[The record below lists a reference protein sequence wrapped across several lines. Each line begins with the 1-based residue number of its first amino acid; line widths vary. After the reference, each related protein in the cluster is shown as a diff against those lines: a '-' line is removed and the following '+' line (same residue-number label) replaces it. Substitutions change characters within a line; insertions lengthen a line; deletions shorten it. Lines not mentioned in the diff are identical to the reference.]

1 MRATL
6 FTSLSKEFEFTR
18 DIAVDDD
25 NVHVDGERESVLE
38 HHRNDPSPAETNNS
52 RPSTAAL

>member
-6 FTSLSKEFEFTR
+6 FTSLSKEFEFR

-38 HHRNDPSPAETNNS
+38 HHQNDPSPAETNNS